1 MKILLVTDIPPCKNF
16 TAGLV
21 LDRLVSFLPKQEIAI
36 CAVIN
41 STLQPEI
48 PIELNEVPKLILVKP
63 KESGFSNLAFGLHR
77 PLNIVNEV
85 LRGIKVRFFILP
97 KIVAFARAQKIEAIW
112 IVLQGQTMVR
122 IANPLANKL
131 SLPLFTQIWDPLG
144 WWLRENFV
152 TGLMR
157 RYFLSLYAK
166 AIKSS
171 RCCAT
176 ASSAMSEL
184 YKSEYQ
190 VRTQA
195 VIAGLPEQYS
205 QGSKF
210 KSTSND
216 RFIIGMAGQFYSTEE
231 WNGLIAA
238 LDASNWIISGKEIW
252 VRVLGPGFQSFTQS
266 PKNIEYLGWRSQV
279 ETVKSLRNC
288 DLLYIPYWFSDKFK
302 EEAKNSFPSKLVTYL
317 CAGKAVFC
325 HAPIYA
331 SPSIYL
337 SENEAGYL
345 CHSLDPEEIV
355 RKISEVIED
364 PDRYKKI
371 SENGSICFKRDFTLE
386 SMKKS
391 FDEFLANK
399 ELK

>member
-1 MKILLVTDIPPCKNF
+1 MKILLVTDIPPCKNY

-21 LDRLVSFLPKQEIAI
+21 LERLVSFLPKQEIAI

-48 PIELNEVPKLILVKP
+48 PVELNEVPKLILVKP
-63 KESGFSNLAFGLHR
+63 KESGFSSLVFGLHR
-77 PLNIVNEV
+77 PLNMVNEV

-97 KIVAFARAQKIEAIW
+97 KIVSFARDQKIEAIW

-131 SLPLFTQIWDPLG
+131 SLPLFTQVWDPLG

-152 TGLMR
+152 MGLMR
-157 RYFLSLYAK
+157 RHFLSLYAK

-184 YKSEYQ
+184 YRSDYQ

-195 VIAGLPEQYS
+195 VIAGLPEQYA
-205 QGSKF
+205 QGSIF
-210 KSTSND
+210 KSNSSD

-231 WNGLIAA
+231 WNGLISA
-238 LDASNWIISGKEIW
+238 LDTSNWTISGKEIW

-279 ETVKSLRNC
+279 DTVKSLRGC

-317 CAGKAVFC
+317 CAGKPVFC

-364 PDRYKKI
+364 PVRYEKI
-371 SENGSICFKRDFTLE
+371 SQNGSICFKRDFTLE

-391 FDEFLANK
+391 FDNFLAHK

>member
-21 LDRLVSFLPKQEIAI
+21 LDRLVSFLPKKKIAI

-41 STLQPEI
+41 STLHPEI
-48 PIELNEVPKLILVKP
+48 PIELNDIPKLILVKP
-63 KESGFSNLAFGLHR
+63 KESGFSGLAFGLHR
-77 PLNIVNEV
+77 PLNILNEV
-85 LRGIKVRFFILP
+85 LRGVRVRFLILP
-97 KIVAFARAQKIEAIW
+97 KIIAFARAQKIEAIW

-131 SLPLFTQIWDPLG
+131 SLPMFTQVWDPLG

-152 TGLMR
+152 TGLMER
-157 RYFLSLYAK
+157 HFLSLYAK
-166 AIKSS
+166 AIRSS

-176 ASSAMSEL
+176 ASLAMSEL
-184 YKSEYQ
+184 YSSEYL
-190 VRTQA
+190 VGTQA
-195 VIAGLPEQYS
+195 VIAGLPARYS
-205 QGSKF
+205 QGSQFTLNGNAKF
-210 KSTSND
+210 L
-216 RFIIGMAGQFYSTEE
+216 IGMAGQFYSTEE
-231 WNGLIAA
+231 WNSLIAA
-238 LDASNWIISGKEIW
+238 LDAANWVISGKEIW

-266 PKNIEYLGWRSQV
+266 PKNIEYLGWRSQI
-279 ETVKSLRNC
+279 ETVKSLRDC

-317 CAGKAVFC
+317 CAGRAVFC

-345 CHSLDPEEIV
+345 CHSLDPKEII
-355 RKISEVIED
+355 RKIAGVIED
-364 PDRYKKI
+364 PDRYAKI
-371 SENGSICFKRDFTLE
+371 SENGSTCFHRDFTLE

-391 FDEFLANK
+391 FNDFLGIK
-399 ELK
+399 ELN